1 MTLKESRD
9 KIIKTEYAE
18 EIYQKLRKVKDDEEY
33 ILGIM
38 LSFKTDEDLKK
49 LDELIDKGYN
59 RPGDLLIDSMVLAD
73 VVKIAH

>member
-1 MTLKESRD
+1 M
-9 KIIKTEYAE
+9 
-18 EIYQKLRKVKDDEEY
+18 RKVKDDEEY

-59 RPGDLLIDSMVLAD
+59 RPGDLLIDSKVLAG